1 MGLPSYILMFF
12 ILAVLLT
19 VVVAVYFLIYRRN
32 INKAL
37 SAKDTQLKQMAPP
50 HKVAIVL
57 SVVFLMINVFVAVV
71 FLKHPADPV
80 IDSGQALSDKW
91 AAECRTVLEDIQS
104 TEYYHIRES
113 GVLDFNGK
121 EFVDFDTDYV
131 RFEDYRV
138 RVSCDESGAYTG
150 TFCFGD
156 NCYEAASVDPDH
168 LWDSV
173 EMSENRIS
181 DPWLYS
187 FDMTSNKTEA
197 VSKYDT
203 GGGYCIRLMVYAP
216 YSFREIETE
225 NYFVDF
231 CFDEEGNFKS
241 AGLFVNIIESADGY
255 QQAKSLMVH
264 MIVQNTSAEDVFNII
279 RDYAGNLEQE
289 MNVNLEAETG
299 K

>member
-1 MGLPSYILMFF
+1 MGFASYILMFA

-19 VVVAVYFLIYRRN
+19 AVVAVYFLIYRRN

-37 SAKDTQLKQMAPP
+37 STKNTQHKQMAPP

-57 SVVFLMINVFVAVV
+57 SVVFLIINVFVAVV
-71 FLKHPADPV
+71 FLKHPADTA
-80 IDSGQALSDKW
+80 IDSGQALSDNW
-91 AAECRTVLEDIQS
+91 AAECRAVLEDIQS

-113 GVLDFNGK
+113 GVIDIDGEEL
-121 EFVDFDTDYV
+121 VDFDTDYV

-138 RVSCDESGAYTG
+138 RVSCAESGAYTG
-150 TFCFGD
+150 TFCFD
-156 NCYEAASVDPDH
+156 ENCYETASADPDY

-173 EMSENRIS
+173 EMSENSIS

-187 FDMTSNKTEA
+187 FDMDSNKTEA

-231 CFDEEGNFKS
+231 CFDEDGNFNF
-241 AGLFVNIIESADGY
+241 AGLFVNIIENGDGH
-255 QQAKSLMVH
+255 QQTKSLMVH
-264 MIVQNTSAEDVFNII
+264 MIVQKTSEDDVINII